1 MNKNNNINNKKISLL
16 FFHFKNNISKYKK
29 NRTNGW
35 FLINNNKNFNFFIKK
50 FLGDQYWKNNE
61 KEFNLHP
68 YLSSQVI
75 LTLVNPKKSKIRFFI
90 NKQALNE
97 NYGWINNSFIWIDD
111 DKFERNFFEI
121 HSPALSKF
129 EIRDDKIFSKFEWI
143 MNETIFKEGDLNIAK
158 KINEESL
165 DDVSNEGVLEKMLS
179 TLNKDLNNVKKKE
192 IDNIFPYLKGINILN
207 PLTFEQFFVFFL
219 NKKEKENKKILN
231 NYTSINFKNKIDIND
246 ESNEN
251 VLKIFDEI
259 CKYKSNNHFWNL
271 PEFKETHKVFKTIL
285 EKYPNYSCK
294 KSELENLKEIK
305 KIRRDGNNIIHDY
318 IWLAKSIPVIKKEQD
333 HYSVVWFSSLGQK
346 NTEIMFNE

>member
-1 MNKNNNINNKKISLL
+1 
-16 FFHFKNNISKYKK
+16 
-29 NRTNGW
+29 
-35 FLINNNKNFNFFIKK
+35 
-50 FLGDQYWKNNE
+50 
-61 KEFNLHP
+61 
-68 YLSSQVI
+68 
-75 LTLVNPKKSKIRFFI
+75 
-90 NKQALNE
+90 
-97 NYGWINNSFIWIDD
+97 
-111 DKFERNFFEI
+111 
-121 HSPALSKF
+121 
-129 EIRDDKIFSKFEWI
+129 

-259 CKYKSNNHFWNL
+259 CKYKSNNHF
-271 PEFKETHKVFKTIL
+271 
-285 EKYPNYSCK
+285 
-294 KSELENLKEIK
+294 
-305 KIRRDGNNIIHDY
+305 
-318 IWLAKSIPVIKKEQD
+318 
-333 HYSVVWFSSLGQK
+333 
-346 NTEIMFNE
+346 